1 MASPK
6 TIQLKADAA
15 ARSTARWV
23 EIHAAYAESHPSLPL
38 TSTRHLG
45 RTKGLPYSRFVLLS
59 VQHVAGAPARLML
72 KNCTRGRVIV
82 KRATKELMNVF
93 FPHLPDALRWRML
106 GF

>member
-38 TSTRHLG
+38 
-45 RTKGLPYSRFVLLS
+45 YLS
-59 VQHVAGAPARLML
+59 
-72 KNCTRGRVIV
+72 
-82 KRATKELMNVF
+82 
-93 FPHLPDALRWRML
+93 HLPDALRRQMM